1 MDTSVFNTLNQININ
16 GRTEKKGKL
25 TYLSW
30 AWAWAEVCKVYP
42 DANYETDTYDNKP
55 YLYDDVLG
63 YMVSTKVTIGDKT
76 IPMHLPVMD
85 GANKSM
91 KANPYTY
98 STKYGEKNVEAATMF
113 DINKTIMRCLVK
125 NLAMFGLG
133 LYIYAGEDLPEVPEI
148 PVEMLNQDQ
157 QTELKDYILENLFT
171 VEQVTQFFNI
181 KSLDDIPVNQLENTK
196 QTIKGWIQ

>member
-1 MDTSVFNTLNQININ
+1 
-16 GRTEKKGKL
+16 
-25 TYLSW
+25 
-30 AWAWAEVCKVYP
+30 
-42 DANYETDTYDNKP
+42 
-55 YLYDDVLG
+55 
-63 YMVSTKVTIGDKT
+63 
-76 IPMHLPVMD
+76 
-85 GANKSM
+85 
-91 KANPYTY
+91 
-98 STKYGEKNVEAATMF
+98 
-113 DINKTIMRCLVK
+113 MRCLVK